1 MHTTELVCSNGNSI
15 STFLSDEKCSSS
27 KNIKFSLTL
36 NSHFDVLPVE
46 VNREQLK
53 EVLLN
58 LVSYLQLSD
67 TNIFKD

>member
-15 STFLSDEKCSSS
+15 STFLSDEKCSSP

-46 VNREQLK
+46 VNREHLK